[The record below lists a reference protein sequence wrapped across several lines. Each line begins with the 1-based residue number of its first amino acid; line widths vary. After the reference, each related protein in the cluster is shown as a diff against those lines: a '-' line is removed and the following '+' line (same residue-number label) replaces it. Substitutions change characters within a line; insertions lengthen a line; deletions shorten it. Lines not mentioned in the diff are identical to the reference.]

1 MTVAFADE
9 SRLERA
15 NRCPAPEVQAP
26 PGKRRRQSMGRII
39 LHMMISVDGMVSG
52 PQGELDWIA
61 NDEPLNQDHLARL
74 EQADAVLLG
83 AGGYSMSSFWT
94 AAEHDEKAE
103 AIIKDL
109 GRAINKIPKIVY
121 SHKDMPVDWRNT
133 KVHVV
138 KDDNAL
144 VEDVERLKRE
154 TEGPLLCYGGVRFA
168 RTLVQQDLLDEIH
181 LDVCPVILGVGQPL
195 FTDLMRRTNLR
206 LRETVTY
213 DSGATMM
220 HYEVVKTS

>member
-1 MTVAFADE
+1 
-9 SRLERA
+9 
-15 NRCPAPEVQAP
+15 
-26 PGKRRRQSMGRII
+26 MGRII
-39 LHMMISVDGMVSG
+39 LQMMISVDGMISG

-74 EQADAVLLG
+74 ERADAVILG

-103 AIIKDL
+103 AIMRDL
-109 GRAINKIPKIVY
+109 GRAMNKIPKIVY

-138 KDDNAL
+138 KDDKTL

-154 TEGPLLCYGGVRFA
+154 TEGTIICYGGVRFA
-168 RTLVQQDLLDEIH
+168 RTLAQQDLLDEIH
-181 LDVCPVILGVGQPL
+181 LDTCPVILGVGQSL
-195 FTDLMRRTNLR
+195 FTDLTHRTNLR
-206 LRETVTY
+206 LRESVTY
-213 DSGATMM
+213 NSGAMM
-220 HYEVVKTS
+220 VHYEVVKTP

>member
-1 MTVAFADE
+1 
-9 SRLERA
+9 
-15 NRCPAPEVQAP
+15 
-26 PGKRRRQSMGRII
+26 MGRLM

-61 NDEPLNQDHLARL
+61 TDEPLNQDHLARL

-83 AGGYSMSSFWT
+83 AGGYAMSSFWT
-94 AAEHDEKAE
+94 AAEQDEKAE
-103 AIIKDL
+103 AIIRDL
-109 GRAINKIPKIVY
+109 GRAMNKIRKIVY
-121 SHKDMPVDWRNT
+121 SHQDMPVDWRNT
-133 KVHVV
+133 TVHVV
-138 KDDNAL
+138 KDDKAL

-154 TEGPLLCYGGVRFA
+154 TKGTLLCYGGVRFA
-168 RTLVQQDLLDEIH
+168 RTLVQQGLLDEIH
-181 LDVCPVILGVGQPL
+181 LDVCPVLLGVGQPL
-195 FTDLMRRTNLR
+195 FTDLMHRTNLR

>member
-1 MTVAFADE
+1 MSRATSLMLREEYQSDEQGKAVCRRGRPKMTVAFADE

-103 AIIKDL
+103 AIMRDL

-121 SHKDMPVDWRNT
+121 SHQDMPVDWR
-133 KVHVV
+133 
-138 KDDNAL
+138 
-144 VEDVERLKRE
+144 
-154 TEGPLLCYGGVRFA
+154 
-168 RTLVQQDLLDEIH
+168 
-181 LDVCPVILGVGQPL
+181 
-195 FTDLMRRTNLR
+195 
-206 LRETVTY
+206 
-213 DSGATMM
+213 
-220 HYEVVKTS
+220 